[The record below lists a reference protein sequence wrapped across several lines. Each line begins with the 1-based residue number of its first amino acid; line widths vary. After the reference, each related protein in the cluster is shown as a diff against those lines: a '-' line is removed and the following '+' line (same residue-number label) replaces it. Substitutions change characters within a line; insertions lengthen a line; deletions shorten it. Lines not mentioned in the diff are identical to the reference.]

1 MYPLGWTF
9 FALSSDYSK
18 YLIEEFYLMY
28 KTLRTQ
34 YSEFL
39 TIHTYIRK
47 YIVGR
52 IIDDYT
58 PKEN

>member
-1 MYPLGWTF
+1 MLGLGWTF

-18 YLIEEFYLMY
+18 FLIEEFYLMS
-28 KTLRTQ
+28 KILRTQ

-39 TIHTYIRK
+39 QIPTYIRK
-47 YIVGR
+47 YIIGR